1 MSTNKVLYFLA
12 GAVAGAAGFA
22 FVTSPKGKKIISD
35 IIEGGTGIKENVT
48 SRMETLK
55 EDVEDYVAEKKYKR
69 AQKKEDPAEA
79 S

>member
-22 FVTSPKGKKIISD
+22 FATSPKGKQIISD

-48 SRMETLK
+48 ARME
-55 EDVEDYVAEKKYKR
+55 KKFKR
-69 AQKKEDPAEA
+69 TQKSEDPAEA
-79 S
+79 PEA